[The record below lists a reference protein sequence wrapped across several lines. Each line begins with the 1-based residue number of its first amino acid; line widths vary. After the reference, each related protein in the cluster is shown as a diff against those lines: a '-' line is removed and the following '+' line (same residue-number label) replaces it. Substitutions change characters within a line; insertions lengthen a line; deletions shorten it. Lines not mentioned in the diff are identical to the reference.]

1 MKGSKIFYPLNI
13 NTVYSR
19 LSYISREKLLNSSL
33 PWLIFDGIQARM
45 IPSGLA
51 DFERKRQVFSK
62 DVLSVSSRKQRS
74 SGKIL
79 FQKAIRLFFI
89 SRGSP
94 N

>member
-19 LSYISREKLLNSSL
+19 LSYMSPEKLLNSSL
-33 PWLIFDGIQARM
+33 PWLIFDEIQARM

-74 SGKIL
+74 SGEIL

>member
-19 LSYISREKLLNSSL
+19 LSYMSWEKLLNSSL

-62 DVLSVSSRKQRS
+62 DVLSVSSPKHRS
-74 SGKIL
+74 PGKIL

-89 SRGSP
+89 SRAFP

>member
-19 LSYISREKLLNSSL
+19 LSYMSPEKLLNSSL
-33 PWLIFDGIQARM
+33 PWLIFDEIQARM
-45 IPSGLA
+45 ISSGLA

-62 DVLSVSSRKQRS
+62 EVLSVQSRKQHS

>member
-1 MKGSKIFYPLNI
+1 M
-13 NTVYSR
+13 
-19 LSYISREKLLNSSL
+19 IS
-33 PWLIFDGIQARM
+33 
-45 IPSGLA
+45 SGLA

-62 DVLSVSSRKQRS
+62 EVLSVQSRKQRS
-74 SGKIL
+74 SGEIL